1 MKIST
6 TITFLTTIGSI
17 TNNLVTVTGHEALK
31 LDSSLPTNTKDQ
43 LHRRDNTSVVEV
55 NNRVTTI
62 TLGQDVDYPPFAYQT
77 PNGELAGFGLD
88 IANGMNDLCDDINI
102 VVVQEA
108 WENCWTSDN
117 QVGSSIAS
125 GKLDG
130 CMTYTHSAGVRD
142 ERADFSDAILQ
153 DNQAAGLLTLL
164 DDDGNPLISG
174 LDNISG
180 RTIID
185 VGGWAPTAD
194 ALQFVMNKCTNE
206 MFDQNHTILVAEG
219 DVANDVALQ
228 MLFDQEGEAIL
239 LYASAASEFEQC
251 AEGQAWNCTLWEGF
265 GEKYAYVQTGKF
277 GHIVNGTTL
286 SLSAKGSGIR
296 EVLRPCQSKFMATKE
311 YYEIC
316 KKHDLVA
323 ECFTNEHFPNGDD
336 EVAIYNMPTD
346 QQSEGCS
353 DGYCSCPTPLSSG
366 VSNLVSWTSGLA
378 LILVVLTVM

>member
-6 TITFLTTIGSI
+6 TITSLTIIGGI
-17 TNNLVTVTGHEALK
+17 TNLVMVTGHEAMK
-31 LDSSLPTNTKDQ
+31 LDASLPTKTKEQ
-43 LHRRDNTSVVEV
+43 LQNSRRNTSVGEV
-55 NNRVTTI
+55 NDDGITTI
-62 TLGQDVDYPPFAYQT
+62 RLGQDVDYPPFAYQT

-88 IANGMNDLCDDINI
+88 IANGMNDLCEDINI

-130 CMTYTHSAGVRD
+130 CMTYTHSVGVRD

-194 ALQFVMNKCTNE
+194 ALQFVMNKWYVLCCMLSCYYMLTSHN
-206 MFDQNHTILVAEG
+206 F
-219 DVANDVALQ
+219 VALVQIKCLIKIIQSSLPKVMWQ
-228 MLFDQEGEAIL
+228 MMLQFRCYSTERGKQSYSMHPL
-239 LYASAASEFEQC
+239 LANLNSVRTDKLGTVHS
-251 AEGQAWNCTLWEGF
+251 
-265 GEKYAYVQTGKF
+265 GKALVKSM
-277 GHIVNGTTL
+277 HMYKL
-286 SLSAKGSGIR
+286 ESL
-296 EVLRPCQSKFMATKE
+296 VT
-311 YYEIC
+311 
-316 KKHDLVA
+316 
-323 ECFTNEHFPNGDD
+323 
-336 EVAIYNMPTD
+336 
-346 QQSEGCS
+346 
-353 DGYCSCPTPLSSG
+353 SS
-366 VSNLVSWTSGLA
+366 TA
-378 LILVVLTVM
+378 LH

>member
-6 TITFLTTIGSI
+6 TITSLTIIGGI
-17 TNNLVTVTGHEALK
+17 TNLVTVTGHEAMK
-31 LDSSLPTNTKDQ
+31 LDASLPTKTKEQ
-43 LHRRDNTSVVEV
+43 LQHGHRRDTTSVGAAVDDEG
-55 NNRVTTI
+55 VTTI

-88 IANGMNDLCDDINI
+88 IANGMNDLCEDINI
-102 VVVQEA
+102 EVVQEA

-117 QVGSSIAS
+117 QVGTSIAS

-194 ALQFVMNKCTNE
+194 ALQFVMNKWYVLCY
-206 MFDQNHTILVAEG
+206 
-219 DVANDVALQ
+219 
-228 MLFDQEGEAIL
+228 MLSC
-239 LYASAASEFEQC
+239 Y
-251 AEGQAWNCTLWEGF
+251 
-265 GEKYAYVQTGKF
+265 YM
-277 GHIVNGTTL
+277 
-286 SLSAKGSGIR
+286 
-296 EVLRPCQSKFMATKE
+296 VLM
-311 YYEIC
+311 
-316 KKHDLVA
+316 
-323 ECFTNEHFPNGDD
+323 
-336 EVAIYNMPTD
+336 M
-346 QQSEGCS
+346 
-353 DGYCSCPTPLSSG
+353 YCSHLMSTLVQMRCLTKIIQSSLPKVMWQTTSQFKCYSTKRGKQFCSMHPLQANLNIVMRDKLGTVHSGKALAKSMHMYRLESS
-366 VSNLVSWTSGLA
+366 VTLLTA
-378 LILVVLTVM
+378 LH

>member
-1 MKIST
+1 MNDE
-6 TITFLTTIGSI
+6 G
-17 TNNLVTVTGHEALK
+17 
-31 LDSSLPTNTKDQ
+31 
-43 LHRRDNTSVVEV
+43 
-55 NNRVTTI
+55 VTTI

-88 IANGMNDLCDDINI
+88 IANGMNDLCEDINI

-194 ALQFVMNKCTNE
+194 ALQFVMNKWYVLCGHV
-206 MFDQNHTILVAEG
+206 MV
-219 DVANDVALQ
+219 
-228 MLFDQEGEAIL
+228 ML
-239 LYASAASEFEQC
+239 LY
-251 AEGQAWNCTLWEGF
+251 
-265 GEKYAYVQTGKF
+265 V
-277 GHIVNGTTL
+277 
-286 SLSAKGSGIR
+286 
-296 EVLRPCQSKFMATKE
+296 M
-311 YYEIC
+311 
-316 KKHDLVA
+316 
-323 ECFTNEHFPNGDD
+323 
-336 EVAIYNMPTD
+336 
-346 QQSEGCS
+346 
-353 DGYCSCPTPLSSG
+353 YCSH
-366 VSNLVSWTSGLA
+366 
-378 LILVVLTVM
+378 LTLCRL